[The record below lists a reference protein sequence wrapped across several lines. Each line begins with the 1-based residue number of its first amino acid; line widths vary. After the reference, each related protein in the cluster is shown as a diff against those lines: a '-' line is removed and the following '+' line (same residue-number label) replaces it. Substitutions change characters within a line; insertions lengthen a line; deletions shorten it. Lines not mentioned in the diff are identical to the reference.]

1 MPILKNDDINLMIK
15 MENLIGD
22 NQRKLFNRKGEY
34 KYKFRDF
41 ATGEMETETVTRDD
55 FNDYMNL
62 IEKFLYEKRKS
73 AEKAKAYYRAN
84 PEKRRR

>member
-41 ATGEMETETVTRDD
+41 TTGEIETESLCMRRG
-55 FNDYMNL
+55 NRL
-62 IEKFLYEKRKS
+62 R
-73 AEKAKAYYRAN
+73 
-84 PEKRRR
+84 KRRHITGRTLRKGGDNVEWKISK